1 MRLVLRQKDGESK
14 EYQFAQGPI
23 EIGRGA
29 DNHVFLPD
37 RTVSKKHA
45 VIVCDG
51 DGRWEVQDLGSANK
65 TYLNGEVV
73 AKAPIKTGDA
83 IRITDF
89 TLEVSLDERPPDSS
103 AQFEDTLN
111 LEAGLATPLHETVVR
126 KPDAG
131 HAPAMRLAAK
141 RLSDF
146 SYACDA
152 ICKAT
157 NLEEL
162 LVALLNVTVQQFSAF
177 HTWCALREQPSGP
190 MTYHTGKRRDGKP
203 VELGDLMLADK
214 INQADSMIFQ
224 TEKQLK
230 EFGDK
235 IPADKK
241 HPIENA
247 LAKLKEAHK
256 NQDLAAIDAAMT
268 ELNNVFQAASQ
279 EMYNA
284 AGAQGGGQQAYQEP
298 QQGSGNGQPKQ
309 DGEVTDVDFEEVK

>member
-214 INQADSMIFQ
+214 INQAVERAQSLVLPRVAADLES
-224 TEKQLK
+224 K
-230 EFGDK
+230 ER
-235 IPADKK
+235 IRS
-241 HPIENA
+241 A
-247 LAKLKEAHK
+247 LI
-256 NQDLAAIDAAMT
+256 AAICGPGGCYGVIYVDNAMIHDHYTLGDLDYLMLIAMHTAAV
-268 ELNNVFQAASQ
+268 LKRFV
-279 EMYNA
+279 
-284 AGAQGGGQQAYQEP
+284 
-298 QQGSGNGQPKQ
+298 
-309 DGEVTDVDFEEVK
+309 V

>member
-1 MRLVLRQKDGESK
+1 MRLVLKQKDGETK

-23 EIGRGA
+23 EIGRAA

-51 DGRWEVQDLGSANK
+51 DGQWELQDLGSANK

-73 AKAPIKTGDA
+73 AKAAIKTGDA

-89 TLEVSLDERPPDSS
+89 TLEVSLDEHPADLS

-111 LEAGLATPLHETVVR
+111 LEAGLSTPLHETVVR

-146 SYACDA
+146 SHACDA

-157 NLEEL
+157 NLEEM
-162 LVALLNVTVQQFSAF
+162 LVALLNVSLQQFSAF
-177 HTWCALREQPSGP
+177 HTWCALREQPNGP
-190 MTYHTGKRRDGKP
+190 MTYHAGKRRDGKP
-203 VELGDLMLADK
+203 VDLGELMLADK
-214 INQADSMIFQ
+214 INQAVERAQSLVMPRVAADLES
-224 TEKQLK
+224 K
-230 EFGDK
+230 ER
-235 IPADKK
+235 IRS
-241 HPIENA
+241 A
-247 LAKLKEAHK
+247 LI
-256 NQDLAAIDAAMT
+256 AAICGPGGCYGVIYVDNAMIHDHYTLGDLDYLMLIAMHTAAV
-268 ELNNVFQAASQ
+268 LKRFV
-279 EMYNA
+279 
-284 AGAQGGGQQAYQEP
+284 
-298 QQGSGNGQPKQ
+298 
-309 DGEVTDVDFEEVK
+309 V